1 MVRITDLEFQ
11 VLKLADE
18 DSEFRSELLANPKA
32 AIEKQIG
39 VPVPESF
46 NIHIHEESEENIHI
60 VLPPA
65 SRELTDGEISVA
77 AGGANHG
84 WW

>member
-1 MVRITDLEFQ
+1 MARINDLEFQ

-18 DSEFRSELLANPKA
+18 DNEFRSELLADPKA
-32 AIEKQIG
+32 AIEKKIG

-46 NIHIHEESEENIHI
+46 NIHVHEESEVNIHL

-65 SRELTDGEISVA
+65 SRELSDSQIRAA
-77 AGGANHG
+77 AGGGSDG